1 MSFALSKIFW
11 TLTAPGNLLLL
22 FLLVGLFATGG
33 FRTRRSLFCARA
45 AALGLAIIA
54 VLPVGA
60 WSMRT
65 LEQRFP
71 APAGLP
77 AHVDGIIVLG
87 GSVDQVATA
96 ETGQPEVNAAAE
108 RLMVIPDLA
117 RRYPDARIIFSGGSG
132 ELRDPDEKEAPVAR
146 AALEEIG
153 MDIGRV
159 TFEGES
165 RNTWENALFSRDLM
179 HPQPGQTWLLVTS
192 AFHMPRSVGIFRHV
206 GWPVVAYPVDIRAPR
221 TLLYRPD
228 FDLLRGLELLS
239 QSVHE
244 YIGLVAYRLLG
255 RTDSLFPA
263 PDTAEGSG
271 KGDGATKTP

>member
-1 MSFALSKIFW
+1 M
-11 TLTAPGNLLLL
+11 
-22 FLLVGLFATGG
+22 
-33 FRTRRSLFCARA
+33 
-45 AALGLAIIA
+45 GLAIIA

-221 TLLYRPD
+221 TLLCRPD